1 MQNNHIP
8 YSIPKPAFIAVH
20 AALMML
26 FFACSAPVK
35 TVKEKNVAKIYN
47 PSSSK
52 IHPAFSVFHDNENT
66 STLFVKVFPKELLYS
81 QANPEGLYK
90 ATFRV
95 NYNLYEI
102 VNPSENIMVDSGS
115 VTYTFL
121 RDAPEQ
127 RVVKEIHLK
136 AGPGKLYHLKIQA
149 TDLIRREEVIRYIYV
164 DKRTTLSQQNF
175 MIREEKSG
183 LPYFA
188 PYVLGRSKF
197 KIRFNNPDKYKEV
210 FVSYYGQ
217 EFPLPKPSF
226 TLYRENI
233 YLSNPDSLW
242 ILPYSPDLTYQL
254 AYEGMYFFQFD
265 TAVKEGLTVL
275 NFGSSFPRIKNSTEM
290 VQPIEYIAT
299 YSEYERIKKAMNK
312 KFAVDEFWLDNAEGP
327 ERARELIRIYYTR
340 VFFSN
345 YYFTSFKP
353 GWLTD
358 RGMIFIIY
366 GPPQAIY
373 VDDSKEQWVYFKKSS
388 GTSVTFIFSHVAS
401 PYAENHYLLERS
413 ESSEGHWK
421 QAIDTWRNGNVFM
434 LD

>member
-1 MQNNHIP
+1 MQNNQSLYGIIKLP
-8 YSIPKPAFIAVH
+8 RVAAPAVIFLLFIT
-20 AALMML
+20 
-26 FFACSAPVK
+26 CSAPVN

-52 IHPAFSVFHDNENT
+52 IHPAFSVYHNDENT
-66 STLFVKVFPKELLYS
+66 STLFVKIFPKELLYS

-90 ATFRV
+90 ASFRV
-95 NYNLYEI
+95 NYHLYEI
-102 VNPSENIMVDSGS
+102 VKPTEDVMADSGS

-121 RDAPEQ
+121 RDTPEQ
-127 RVVKEIHLK
+127 RAVKEILLR
-136 AGPGKLYHLKIQA
+136 AVPGKLYQLKIQA
-149 TDLIRREEVIRYIYV
+149 MDLIRREEVIRHIYV

-188 PYVLGRSKF
+188 PYVLGKSMFR
-197 KIRFNNPDKYKEV
+197 ILYNNPAKHKKV
-210 FVSYYGQ
+210 FVSYYGK
-217 EFPLPKPSF
+217 EVPLPKPSF
-226 TLYRENI
+226 TSYRENI

-242 ILPYSPDLTYQL
+242 IMPYSPDISYQL
-254 AYEGMYFFQFD
+254 AYEGIYFFQFD
-265 TAVKEGLTVL
+265 TAVKAGLTVL
-275 NFGSSFPRIKNSTEM
+275 NFGGNFPRIKNSAEM

-299 YSEYERIKKAMNK
+299 YAEYERIKKATNK
-312 KFAVDEFWLDNAEGP
+312 KFAVDEFWLDNADGT
-327 ERARELIRIYYTR
+327 ERARELIRIFYTR

-373 VDDSKEQWVYFKKSS
+373 VDNNKERWVYFKKSS
-388 GTSVTFIFSHVAS
+388 GSNVTFIFSHVAS

-421 QAIDTWRNGNVFM
+421 QAIDTWRNGSVFM